1 MTEMILRDGWD
12 LESSEML
19 LRREMQRVGGMVL
32 EELLNSDKGYR
43 GVRTPCEKGHQA
55 EFVEYRSKEI
65 VTVLSPVTLDR
76 AYYYCKQC
84 GGGVVPRDQ
93 ELDVQDTGFSP
104 GVRRM
109 IGHVG
114 GNEAFE
120 AGRRDLEILAGVSV
134 SAKAVER
141 VSEGI
146 GRQLEVANR
155 VERECFVS
163 GKIVSLQ
170 SAEKLYVCLDG
181 TGVPVV
187 PKETEG
193 RQGKEKGSVAR
204 TREGKLGCVFTQTR
218 LDEKG
223 HPVRDEHSTT
233 YVGAIETAEQFGWR
247 LYGEALRRGLNR
259 ASKVIILGDGASW
272 IWNLA
277 EQHFPG
283 AIQIVDLYHAR
294 QHVASLGNLLYGFA
308 TKKAKQWI
316 AQRRRQLDAGNIEK
330 MIASMRRLRPQRVDI
345 IEEVEKTI
353 GYFRSN
359 IRRMRYRQFK
369 KEGYFIGSGVV
380 EAGCKTI
387 LGQRLK
393 QSGMHWT
400 VAGANSIIA
409 LRCCQ
414 QSGRWEEFWEINSAS

>member
-1 MTEMILRDGWD
+1 MTEMILREEWD
-12 LESSEML
+12 LESSEMV
-19 LRREMQRVGGMVL
+19 LRREMHRVGGMIL
-32 EELLNSDKGYR
+32 EKLLNSNKGYR
-43 GVRTPCEKGHQA
+43 GVRTPCAKGHQA
-55 EFVEYRSKEI
+55 EFVEYRSKEMI
-65 VTVLSPVTLDR
+65 TVLSPVTIER
-76 AYYYCKQC
+76 AYYYCRQC
-84 GGGVVPRDQ
+84 GTGVIPRDE

-109 IGHVG
+109 MGHVG
-114 GNEAFE
+114 GNEAFD
-120 AGRRDLEILAGVSV
+120 AGRRDLEILAGVAV

-141 VSEGI
+141 VSEEI
-146 GRQLEVANR
+146 GRQLESANR
-155 VERECFVS
+155 GERECFLS
-163 GKIVSLQ
+163 GKVVSLE
-170 SAEKLYVCLDG
+170 SVGKLYICLDG

-187 PKETEG
+187 PREIEG
-193 RQGKEKGSVAR
+193 RQGKEKGSRAK

-277 EQHFPG
+277 GQHFPG
-283 AIQIVDLYHAR
+283 AVSIVDLYHAR
-294 QHVASLGNLLYGFA
+294 QHVALLGNLLYGFA
-308 TKKAKQWI
+308 TNKAKQWI
-316 AQRRRQLDAGNIEK
+316 GERCRQLDAGNIEK
-330 MIASMRRLRPQRVDI
+330 LITSLHRLRPQRVDF

-353 GYFRSN
+353 AYFRSN
-359 IRRMRYRQFK
+359 ISRMRCRQFK
-369 KEGYFIGSGVV
+369 KQGCFVGSGVV

-387 LGQRLK
+387 MGQRLK

-400 VAGANSIIA
+400 VRGANSIIA

-414 QSGRWEEFWEINSAS
+414 QSGRWEEFWEMRPAS